1 MERSWGFYLLNAP
14 APPAD
19 DPDLALLFEAIQKGE
34 LEKVEAL
41 LRQKPGLV
49 HGREKDGQSPLHV
62 AAEYD
67 DARIGLLLLAM
78 GADPKARFGETGHT
92 PLSWA
97 VTCHALSFAKTL
109 VHAGIK
115 PDLFTAAG
123 MGSLELVKLCFD
135 DKGQLQPGA
144 VVTGSTRFDQQG
156 NRLPCP
162 PDSPSEQVA
171 DALYMACR
179 NGQLEIARFLLT
191 CQPDLAFRAYMG
203 GTLLHWAYFGCKD
216 DVINEM
222 LQAGCDPS
230 ARDNTLNCLPKSFG
244 ICTPANWGFLELV
257 LRQLKR
263 DSTLTNFMDGHTS
276 ALHEAAG
283 KGHVE
288 IVKALLKAGANPQL
302 LNGTG
307 QTAMD
312 LAKANGHQAVVE
324 LLSI

>member
-1 MERSWGFYLLNAP
+1 MLNAP
-14 APPAD
+14 PPAAD
-19 DPDLALLFEAIQKGE
+19 DPDLASLFEAIQKGE

-41 LRQKPGLV
+41 LRQKPDLV
-49 HGREKDGQSPLHV
+49 HGREKDGQSPLHI

-67 DARIGLLLLAM
+67 DARIGLLLLTM
-78 GADPKARFGETGHT
+78 GADPRARFGETGHT

-97 VTCHALSFAKTL
+97 VTCHALSFAKAM

-135 DKGQLQPGA
+135 DQGQLQPDS

-162 PDSPSEQVA
+162 PISPSEQVA

-179 NGQLEIARFLLT
+179 NGQLEIVRFLLT
-191 CQPDLAFRAYMG
+191 RQPDLAFRAYMG
-203 GTLLHWAYFGCKD
+203 GTLLHWAYFGCNT

-222 LQAGCDPS
+222 LQAGCDAT
-230 ARDNTLNCLPKSFG
+230 ARDDNLSCIPKSFG

-257 LRQLKR
+257 ERQLRR
-263 DSTLTNFMDGHTS
+263 DPTLANFMDGQTS
-276 ALHEAAG
+276 ALHEAAS

-288 IVKALLKAGANPQL
+288 IVKLLLRAGVNPQL

-307 QTAMD
+307 QTATD
-312 LAKANGHQAVVE
+312 LAKANGHQAVVD

>member
-1 MERSWGFYLLNAP
+1 MLHFPP
-14 APPAD
+14 APAD
-19 DPDLALLFEAIQKGE
+19 DPELASLFEAIQQGE
-34 LEKVEAL
+34 FEKVVAL

-49 HGREKDGQSPLHV
+49 HGRDKDGQSPLHV

-67 DARIGLLLLAM
+67 DARIGLVLLAI
-78 GADPKARFGETGHT
+78 GADPRARFGETGHT

-97 VTCHALSFAKTL
+97 VTCHALSFTKAM

-135 DKGQLQPGA
+135 DQGQLQPDS

-162 PDSPSEQVA
+162 PISPSEQVA

-179 NGQLEIARFLLT
+179 NGQLEIVRFLLT
-191 CQPDLAFRAYMG
+191 RQPDLAFRAYMG
-203 GTLLHWAYFGCKD
+203 GTLLHWAYFGCNT
-216 DVINEM
+216 DVIHEM
-222 LQAGCDPS
+222 LQAGCDPT
-230 ARDNTLNCLPKSFG
+230 ARDNTLNCIPRSFG

-257 LRQLKR
+257 ARQLKR
-263 DSTLTNFMDGHTS
+263 DSSLANFMDGHTS
-276 ALHEAAG
+276 AMHEAAG

-288 IVKALLKAGANPQL
+288 MVKLLLQAGSNPKM
-302 LNGTG
+302 LNSTG

-312 LAKANGHQAVVE
+312 LAKANGHQAIID
-324 LLSI
+324 LLSSVS